1 MLRKPN
7 KPPLSQEL
15 QQFVVVQT
23 RSIGI
28 VRVHELQT
36 GAAALQAEVPH
47 AAFAEVVAP
56 VANTVQRAIAVNV
69 VFILVLL
76 SVKSLKYYFYYDLFS
91 IT

>member
-1 MLRKPN
+1 M
-7 KPPLSQEL
+7 
-15 QQFVVVQT
+15 VQT

-28 VRVHELQT
+28 ARVHELQT

-47 AAFAEVVAP
+47 ADQAFAEVVAP

-76 SVKSLKYYFYYDLFS
+76 SVKSL
-91 IT
+91 